1 MLKRLINLLLKSKNL
16 LNNAFSILNLVM
28 GYYYMS
34 DVEVIPQTVQSH
46 RHHRSSR
53 RSKSKPETKV
63 VTKKP
68 TGGGGL
74 GLGFFLSVGSI
85 VGLVILGI
93 FMMNEIWSIKK
104 TNKGIVQIKTNLMSI
119 QQKVMEQEMNFSKL
133 IHSLT
138 RPKKQEVVQS
148 EKEEVAVKSEEE
160 DSEEEDDDEED

>member
-1 MLKRLINLLLKSKNL
+1 MKSRNL

-34 DVEVIPQTVQSH
+34 DIEAIPQPVQTH

-53 RSKSKPETKV
+53 RSKTKPETKAI
-63 VTKKP
+63 TKS
-68 TGGGGL
+68 GGGL
-74 GLGFFLSVGSI
+74 GLGFFLSIGSI

-93 FMMNEIWSIKK
+93 FMMNEIWSIKR

-133 IHSLT
+133 IQSLT
-138 RPKKQEVVQS
+138 KPRKQEVVQS
-148 EKEEVAVKSEEE
+148 EKEEVVKSEEE
-160 DSEEEDDDEED
+160 DSEEDDDDEEED

>member
-1 MLKRLINLLLKSKNL
+1 
-16 LNNAFSILNLVM
+16 
-28 GYYYMS
+28 MS
-34 DVEVIPQTVQSH
+34 DVEAIPQTVQSH

-63 VTKKP
+63 VTKK
-68 TGGGGL
+68 TSGGL

-138 RPKKQEVVQS
+138 RPKKQEVVE
-148 EKEEVAVKSEEE
+148 EKQEVVKSEEE

>member
-1 MLKRLINLLLKSKNL
+1 L

-34 DVEVIPQTVQSH
+34 DLEAIPQTVQTH

-53 RSKSKPETKV
+53 RSKSKPETKSII
-63 VTKKP
+63 KKK
-68 TGGGGL
+68 GEGL
-74 GLGFFLSVGSI
+74 GLGFFLSIGSI
-85 VGLVILGI
+85 VGLVIMGI

-119 QQKVMEQEMNFSKL
+119 QQKVMDQEMNFAKL

-138 RPKKQEVVQS
+138 RPKKQEVVE
-148 EKEEVAVKSEEE
+148 EKQEVVEKSEEE

>member
-1 MLKRLINLLLKSKNL
+1 MKSRNL

-34 DVEVIPQTVQSH
+34 DIEAIPQPVQTH

-53 RSKSKPETKV
+53 RSKTKPETKAI
-63 VTKKP
+63 TKS
-68 TGGGGL
+68 GGGL
-74 GLGFFLSVGSI
+74 GLGFFLSIGSI

-93 FMMNEIWSIKK
+93 FMMNEIWSIKR

-133 IHSLT
+133 IQSLT
-138 RPKKQEVVQS
+138 KPRKQEVVQS
-148 EKEEVAVKSEEE
+148 EKEEVVKSEEE
-160 DSEEEDDDEED
+160 DSEEDDDEEED

>member
-34 DVEVIPQTVQSH
+34 DVEAIPQTVQSH

-63 VTKKP
+63 VTKK
-68 TGGGGL
+68 TGGGL

-85 VGLVILGI
+85 IALVILGI

-138 RPKKQEVVQS
+138 KPREQEVVK
-148 EKEEVAVKSEEE
+148 KEQEVVKSEEE

>member
-1 MLKRLINLLLKSKNL
+1 MLKILINLFLRSRNL
-16 LNNAFSILNLVM
+16 LNNAFSILNLVI

-34 DVEVIPQTVQSH
+34 DVEAIPQPVQTH

-63 VTKKP
+63 ITK
-68 TGGGGL
+68 TTGGGL
-74 GLGFFLSVGSI
+74 GLGFFLSIGSI

-138 RPKKQEVVQS
+138 RPKKQEVVE
-148 EKEEVAVKSEEE
+148 EKQEVVKSEEE

>member
-1 MLKRLINLLLKSKNL
+1 
-16 LNNAFSILNLVM
+16 
-28 GYYYMS
+28 MS
-34 DVEVIPQTVQSH
+34 DVEAIPQTVQSH

-63 VTKKP
+63 VTKK
-68 TGGGGL
+68 TGGGL
-74 GLGFFLSVGSI
+74 GVGFFLSVGSI

-138 RPKKQEVVQS
+138 RPKKQEVVE
-148 EKEEVAVKSEEE
+148 EKQEVVKSEEE

>member
-28 GYYYMS
+28 SYYYMS
-34 DVEVIPQTVQSH
+34 DLEAIPQTVQTH

-53 RSKSKPETKV
+53 RSKTKPETKV
-63 VTKKP
+63 ITK
-68 TGGGGL
+68 TTGGGL

-133 IHSLT
+133 IQSLT
-138 RPKKQEVVQS
+138 RPRKQEVVKS
-148 EKEEVAVKSEEE
+148 EKEEVVKSEEEE
-160 DSEEEDDDEED
+160 DSEEDDDDEED

>member
-1 MLKRLINLLLKSKNL
+1 M

-34 DVEVIPQTVQSH
+34 DIEVIPQPVQSH

-53 RSKSKPETKV
+53 RSKTKPETKAI
-63 VTKKP
+63 TKS
-68 TGGGGL
+68 GRGL
-74 GLGFFLSVGSI
+74 GLGFFLSIGSI

-133 IHSLT
+133 IQSLT
-138 RPKKQEVVQS
+138 KPRTQEVVQS
-148 EKEEVAVKSEEE
+148 EQEEVVKPEEE
-160 DSEEEDDDEED
+160 DSEEDDDDEED

>member
-1 MLKRLINLLLKSKNL
+1 MLRRAISLLVKLRNL

-34 DVEVIPQTVQSH
+34 DIEAIPQSVQSH

-53 RSKSKPETKV
+53 RSKMKPETKAI
-63 VTKKP
+63 TKSS
-68 TGGGGL
+68 GRGL

-133 IHSLT
+133 IQSLT
-138 RPKKQEVVQS
+138 RPRKQEVVQS
-148 EKEEVAVKSEEE
+148 QKEEVVKSEEE
-160 DSEEEDDDEED
+160 DSEEDDDDEEED

>member
-1 MLKRLINLLLKSKNL
+1 
-16 LNNAFSILNLVM
+16 
-28 GYYYMS
+28 MS

-133 IHSLT
+133 IHCLT

>member
-1 MLKRLINLLLKSKNL
+1 
-16 LNNAFSILNLVM
+16 
-28 GYYYMS
+28 MS
-34 DVEVIPQTVQSH
+34 DVEAIPQTVQSH

-63 VTKKP
+63 VTKK
-68 TGGGGL
+68 TGGGL

-138 RPKKQEVVQS
+138 RPKKQEVVE
-148 EKEEVAVKSEEE
+148 EKQEVVKSEEE

>member
-16 LNNAFSILNLVM
+16 LNNAFSIMNLVM
-28 GYYYMS
+28 SYYYMS
-34 DVEVIPQTVQSH
+34 DPEAIHQTVQTH

-53 RSKSKPETKV
+53 RSKTKPETKV
-63 VTKKP
+63 ITK
-68 TGGGGL
+68 TTGGGL

-133 IHSLT
+133 IQSLT
-138 RPKKQEVVQS
+138 RPRKQEVVQS
-148 EKEEVAVKSEEE
+148 QKEEVVKSEEEE

>member
-63 VTKKP
+63 VTKK
-68 TGGGGL
+68 TGGGL

-138 RPKKQEVVQS
+138 RSKKQEVVE
-148 EKEEVAVKSEEE
+148 EKQEVVVKSEEEE

>member
-1 MLKRLINLLLKSKNL
+1 MLKKLINLFLGSRNL
-16 LNNAFSILNLVM
+16 LNNAFSILNLVI

-34 DVEVIPQTVQSH
+34 DVEAMPQPVQTH

-63 VTKKP
+63 ITK
-68 TGGGGL
+68 TGGGL
-74 GLGFFLSVGSI
+74 GLGFFLSIGSI

-133 IHSLT
+133 IQSLT
-138 RPKKQEVVQS
+138 RPRTQEVVT
-148 EKEEVAVKSEEE
+148 EKENVVEKSEEE

>member
-34 DVEVIPQTVQSH
+34 DVEAIPQTVQSH

-63 VTKKP
+63 VTKKI
-68 TGGGGL
+68 GGGL

-138 RPKKQEVVQS
+138 KPREQEVVKKKQEVVKS
-148 EKEEVAVKSEEE
+148 EEEE
-160 DSEEEDDDEED
+160 DSEEDDDDEED

>member
-1 MLKRLINLLLKSKNL
+1 MLLKSKNL

-34 DVEVIPQTVQSH
+34 DLEAIPQTVQTH

-53 RSKSKPETKV
+53 RSKTKPETKV
-63 VTKKP
+63 ITK
-68 TGGGGL
+68 TTGGGL

-138 RPKKQEVVQS
+138 RPKKQEVVKS
-148 EKEEVAVKSEEE
+148 EKEVVKSEEEE

>member
-1 MLKRLINLLLKSKNL
+1 
-16 LNNAFSILNLVM
+16 
-28 GYYYMS
+28 MS
-34 DVEVIPQTVQSH
+34 DVEAIPQTVQSH

-63 VTKKP
+63 VTKK
-68 TGGGGL
+68 GGL

-119 QQKVMEQEMNFSKL
+119 QQKVIEQEMNFSKL

-138 RPKKQEVVQS
+138 RPKKQEVVE
-148 EKEEVAVKSEEE
+148 EKQEVVKSEEE

>member
-1 MLKRLINLLLKSKNL
+1 MLIKSRNL

-34 DVEVIPQTVQSH
+34 DIEVIPQPVQSH

-53 RSKSKPETKV
+53 RSKTKPETKAI
-63 VTKKP
+63 TKS
-68 TGGGGL
+68 GRGL
-74 GLGFFLSVGSI
+74 GLGFFLSIGSI

-93 FMMNEIWSIKK
+93 FMMNEIWSIKR

-133 IHSLT
+133 IQSLT
-138 RPKKQEVVQS
+138 KPRTQEVVQS
-148 EKEEVAVKSEEE
+148 EQEEVVKPEEE
-160 DSEEEDDDEED
+160 DSEEDDDDKED

>member
-1 MLKRLINLLLKSKNL
+1 M
-16 LNNAFSILNLVM
+16 LNNAFSILNLVI

-34 DVEVIPQTVQSH
+34 DVEAMPQPVQTH

-63 VTKKP
+63 ITKS
-68 TGGGGL
+68 GGGL
-74 GLGFFLSVGSI
+74 GLGFFLSIGSI

-133 IHSLT
+133 IQSLT
-138 RPKKQEVVQS
+138 RPRKQEVVQS
-148 EKEEVAVKSEEE
+148 QKEEVVKSEEEE
-160 DSEEEDDDEED
+160 DSEEDDDDEEED

>member
-34 DVEVIPQTVQSH
+34 DLEAIPQTVQTH

-63 VTKKP
+63 ITK
-68 TGGGGL
+68 TTGGGL

-138 RPKKQEVVQS
+138 RRVPQEVVEEKQEVV
-148 EKEEVAVKSEEE
+148 EKSEEE
-160 DSEEEDDDEED
+160 DSEEDDDDEED

>member
-34 DVEVIPQTVQSH
+34 DVEAAIPQTVQSH

-63 VTKKP
+63 VTKK
-68 TGGGGL
+68 TGGGL

-119 QQKVMEQEMNFSKL
+119 QQKVIEQEMNFSKL

-138 RPKKQEVVQS
+138 RPKKQEVVE
-148 EKEEVAVKSEEE
+148 EKQEIVKSEEEE

>member
-1 MLKRLINLLLKSKNL
+1 
-16 LNNAFSILNLVM
+16 
-28 GYYYMS
+28 MS
-34 DVEVIPQTVQSH
+34 DVEAIPQTVQSH

-53 RSKSKPETKV
+53 RSKSKPETKAII
-63 VTKKP
+63 KKE
-68 TGGGGL
+68 GGGL
-74 GLGFFLSVGSI
+74 GLGFFLSIGSI

-138 RPKKQEVVQS
+138 RPKKQEVVE
-148 EKEEVAVKSEEE
+148 EKQEVVKSEEE

>member
-1 MLKRLINLLLKSKNL
+1 MKSRNL

-34 DVEVIPQTVQSH
+34 DIEAIPQPVQTH

-53 RSKSKPETKV
+53 RSKTKPEIKAITKS
-63 VTKKP
+63 
-68 TGGGGL
+68 GGGL
-74 GLGFFLSVGSI
+74 GLGFFLSIGSI

-93 FMMNEIWSIKK
+93 FMMNEIWSIKR

-133 IHSLT
+133 IQSLT
-138 RPKKQEVVQS
+138 KPRRQEVVQS
-148 EKEEVAVKSEEE
+148 EKEEVAKSEEE
-160 DSEEEDDDEED
+160 DSEEDDDDEEED

>member
-34 DVEVIPQTVQSH
+34 DLEAIPQTVQTH

-63 VTKKP
+63 ITKA
-68 TGGGGL
+68 TGGGL

-148 EKEEVAVKSEEE
+148 EEVVKSEEE

>member
-1 MLKRLINLLLKSKNL
+1 MLKKLINLLLKSKNL

-34 DVEVIPQTVQSH
+34 DLEAIPQTVQTH

-63 VTKKP
+63 ITK
-68 TGGGGL
+68 TTGGGL

-119 QQKVMEQEMNFSKL
+119 QQKVMDQEMNFAKL

-138 RPKKQEVVQS
+138 RSKKQEVV
-148 EKEEVAVKSEEE
+148 EENEEVVEKSEEEE

>member
-1 MLKRLINLLLKSKNL
+1 MLKRVIRSLVKLKNL

-53 RSKSKPETKV
+53 RSKLKPETKI
-63 VTKKP
+63 VTKKN
-68 TGGGGL
+68 GL
-74 GLGFFLSVGSI
+74 GLGFFFSVGSI

-138 RPKKQEVVQS
+138 KPREQEVVKEKQEVVE
-148 EKEEVAVKSEEE
+148 EKQEEE
-160 DSEEEDDDEED
+160 DSEEEDDDEEED

>member
-1 MLKRLINLLLKSKNL
+1 L

-63 VTKKP
+63 VTKK
-68 TGGGGL
+68 TGGGL

-119 QQKVMEQEMNFSKL
+119 QQKVIEQEMNFSKL

-138 RPKKQEVVQS
+138 RPKKQEVVE
-148 EKEEVAVKSEEE
+148 EKQEIVKSEEEE

>member
-1 MLKRLINLLLKSKNL
+1 
-16 LNNAFSILNLVM
+16 
-28 GYYYMS
+28 MS
-34 DVEVIPQTVQSH
+34 DVEAIPQTVQSH

-63 VTKKP
+63 VTKK
-68 TGGGGL
+68 TGGGL
-74 GLGFFLSVGSI
+74 GLEFFLSVGSI
-85 VGLVILGI
+85 IGLVILGI

-138 RPKKQEVVQS
+138 KPREQEVVKKKQEVVKS
-148 EKEEVAVKSEEE
+148 EEEEEEE

>member
-1 MLKRLINLLLKSKNL
+1 MILKRVINLFLRSRNL

-34 DVEVIPQTVQSH
+34 DIETIPQTVPTH
-46 RHHRSSR
+46 RHHRSR
-53 RSKSKPETKV
+53 RSKSTKPETKAI
-63 VTKKP
+63 TKKN
-68 TGGGGL
+68 GGL
-74 GLGFFLSVGSI
+74 GLGFFLSIGSI
-85 VGLVILGI
+85 VGLVIMGI

-138 RPKKQEVVQS
+138 RKVPQEVVE
-148 EKEEVAVKSEEE
+148 EKEAVEKSEEEE

>member
-63 VTKKP
+63 VTKK
-68 TGGGGL
+68 TGGGL

-119 QQKVMEQEMNFSKL
+119 QQKVIEQEMNFSKL

-138 RPKKQEVVQS
+138 RPKKQEVVE
-148 EKEEVAVKSEEE
+148 EKQEIVKSEEEE

>member
-1 MLKRLINLLLKSKNL
+1 MLKRVIRLFLGSRNL

-28 GYYYMS
+28 SYYYMS
-34 DVEVIPQTVQSH
+34 DVEAIPKTVQPH

-53 RSKSKPETKV
+53 RSKTKPETKAII
-63 VTKKP
+63 KKE
-68 TGGGGL
+68 GGGL
-74 GLGFFLSVGSI
+74 GLGFFLSIGSI

-119 QQKVMEQEMNFSKL
+119 QQKVMDQEMNFAKL

-138 RPKKQEVVQS
+138 KPREQEVV
-148 EKEEVAVKSEEE
+148 KEEQEVVKSEEE

>member
-1 MLKRLINLLLKSKNL
+1 MLIKSRNL

-34 DVEVIPQTVQSH
+34 DIEVIPQPVQSH

-53 RSKSKPETKV
+53 RSKTKPETKAI
-63 VTKKP
+63 TKS
-68 TGGGGL
+68 GRGL
-74 GLGFFLSVGSI
+74 GLGFFLSIGSI

-93 FMMNEIWSIKK
+93 FMMNEIWSIKR

-133 IHSLT
+133 IQSLT
-138 RPKKQEVVQS
+138 KPRTQEVVQS
-148 EKEEVAVKSEEE
+148 EQEEVVKPEEE
-160 DSEEEDDDEED
+160 DSEEDDDDEED

>member
-16 LNNAFSILNLVM
+16 LNNAFSILNLVI

-34 DVEVIPQTVQSH
+34 DVEAAIPQTVQSH

-63 VTKKP
+63 VTKKV
-68 TGGGGL
+68 GGGGL

-138 RPKKQEVVQS
+138 RPKKQEVVKS
-148 EKEEVAVKSEEE
+148 EKEEVVKLEEE
-160 DSEEEDDDEED
+160 DSEEDDDDEED